1 MNELQHHRSSR
12 APALALVLWA
22 ALASGPAISGPLAV
36 TPPPAKGYEAPL
48 GEAYRAGIAAL
59 AEGKLDEAQRAFEQ
73 AVKADHRSPAP
84 LLGLAEVAFQRKKPY
99 DALARVKEAIDVD
112 PNYSAAHAAM
122 GRYQL
127 ITGKPKDAEA
137 SLRKAIQLDE
147 RALRPRIDLADQLA
161 GQSRWAEAL
170 LLYERCIAIDPQ
182 HAGAHY
188 ALGVTYAQVGQADK
202 SRAALEQSARLD
214 PKNPLPHFALARW
227 HGGRKEYPQALA
239 AADEALRRG
248 PTNLDAMLLR
258 GDLLDASG
266 QATEAVAAYEKA
278 AKSVPQSAA
287 PQLRIAMLHHRT
299 GQEAKALPAYLKAVD
314 LEPKNALLLNNI
326 ADLYS
331 RRKDGLNEAEQWAT
345 KAVAAAPKAADVHD
359 TLGWIQRAKGN
370 LGAARASLEKA
381 AQLDPRNGE
390 TLYHLAQVYADQ
402 GERAKAKQT
411 VQAALKA
418 PVAAASAEPAR
429 KLLAELGG

>member
-1 MNELQHHRSSR
+1 MNRLQYHRPSFEL
-12 APALALVLWA
+12 ALALVLWA
-22 ALASGPAISGPLAV
+22 ALATGPAFSGPLAV
-36 TPPPAKGYEAPL
+36 SPPPAKAYEAPL

-59 AEGKLDEAQRAFEQ
+59 AEGKLDDAQRAFEQ
-73 AVKADHRSPAP
+73 AVKADHRAPAP

-99 DALARVKEAIDVD
+99 DALARIKEAIDTD

-122 GRYQL
+122 GRYLQ

-137 SLRKAIQLDE
+137 SLRKAVQLDE
-147 RALRPRIDLADQLA
+147 RAFRPRIDLADQLA
-161 GQSRWAEAL
+161 GQGRWAEAVP
-170 LLYERCIAIDPQ
+170 LYEACIAIDPQ
-182 HAGAHY
+182 HGGAHY
-188 ALGVTYAQVGQADK
+188 ALGLAYSQVGKADP
-202 SRAALEQSARLD
+202 SRAMLEQAARLD
-214 PKNPLPHFALARW
+214 TKAPLPHIALARW

-239 AADEALRRG
+239 AVGEALKRG
-248 PTNLDAMLLR
+248 SKNLDALLLR

-266 QATEAVAAYEKA
+266 DAAAALGTYDEA

-299 GQEAKALPAYLKAVD
+299 GQEAKALPAYLKVVD
-314 LEPKNALLLNNI
+314 LEPKNGLALNNI
-326 ADLYS
+326 ADIYS
-331 RRKDGLNEAEQWAT
+331 RRKDGLNEAEQWAV
-345 KAVAAAPKAADVHD
+345 KAVAAAPKAADAHD

-381 AQLDPRNGE
+381 NQLDPRSGE

-402 GERAKAKQT
+402 GDRAKARKT
-411 VQAALKA
+411 MQAAMKA
-418 PVAAASAEPAR
+418 PLAPASAEPAR